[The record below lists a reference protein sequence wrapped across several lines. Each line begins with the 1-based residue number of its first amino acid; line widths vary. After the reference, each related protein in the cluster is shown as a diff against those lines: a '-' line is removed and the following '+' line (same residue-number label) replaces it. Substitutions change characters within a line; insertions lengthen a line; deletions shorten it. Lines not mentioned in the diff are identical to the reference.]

1 VAATRP
7 IVANVT
13 YNSGSMVS
21 RRRAKKTHPPTI
33 VGRGLV
39 WRWAVPVLATVA
51 VLLLPWTVWLTV
63 TLPSRHVSEH
73 WDAAWVGFDA
83 AEFIALA
90 LLAYA
95 VWKRTSWLQ
104 AAASAAGTLLIADA
118 WFDVLLSAGGRK
130 FWVAVAEAIVAELPL
145 AALCYAIAWDVSIF
159 LSRWRH
165 VLELAP
171 PSVRERWLHLAATG
185 ERSAERDLVRILEVA
200 ADGEAAREPR
210 DADAPA

>member
-1 VAATRP
+1 
-7 IVANVT
+7 
-13 YNSGSMVS
+13 MLS
-21 RRRAKKTHPPTI
+21 RRRAKKTQPSAL
-33 VGRGLV
+33 VGRGV
-39 WRWAVPVLATVA
+39 IWRWSVPVLTTVA
-51 VLLLPWTVWLTV
+51 VLLLPWTIWLTV

-73 WDAAWVGFDA
+73 WDAAWVGFDVG
-83 AEFIALA
+83 EFVALA

-95 VWKRTSWLQ
+95 VWRRTSWLQ

-130 FWVAVAEAIVAELPL
+130 FWVSVAEAAAAELPL

-159 LSRWRH
+159 LGRWRH

-171 PSVRERWLHLAATG
+171 PAVRERWLHLAATG

-200 ADGEAAREPR
+200 ADGEPAREAS
-210 DADAPA
+210 DADASA